1 MSEVRDTSI
10 EAYVEEVESG
20 RLATKRAKIFNII
33 KRKFDM
39 TPFTP
44 KQLAKECDRFGFKET
59 WKIVSDLKKLG
70 ALEELPKATCPIS
83 GRKVYWVK
91 MTGAIPSDEP
101 IVRTPRGLNKSIDY
115 ILNYMREEHLMVIT
129 REGLR
134 DLKD

>member
-1 MSEVRDTSI
+1 MRS
-10 EAYVEEVESG
+10 
-20 RLATKRAKIFNII
+20 FW
-33 KRKFDM
+33 
-39 TPFTP
+39 
-44 KQLAKECDRFGFKET
+44 RFGFKET